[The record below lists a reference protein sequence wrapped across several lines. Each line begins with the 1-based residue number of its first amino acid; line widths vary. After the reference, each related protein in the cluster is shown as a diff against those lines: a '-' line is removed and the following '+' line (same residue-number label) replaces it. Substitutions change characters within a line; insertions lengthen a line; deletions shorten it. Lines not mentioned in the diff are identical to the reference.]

1 MIVLGERRSD
11 RQLVPYE
18 QRQRFDLNMTV
29 ALEPSN
35 RCCQAIEADAEP
47 VLQFG
52 SAATF
57 EPGGDGIGQDRRFRC
72 PELRGERLET
82 VADRLGPEKLVA
94 DLLDHGQ
101 RSICRRSEEPTSEIQ
116 SLL

>member
-1 MIVLGERRSD
+1 MIVLGERRMD

-52 SAATF
+52 SAATI

-72 PELRGERLET
+72 PGLPGERLET
-82 VADRLGPEKLVA
+82 VADRLGQENVDRKSVVR
-94 DLLDHGQ
+94 GKSGSK
-101 RSICRRSEEPTSEIQ
+101 R
-116 SLL
+116 